1 MSRARATPAPAG
13 SVRGVDEG
21 PHDDDVVVEL
31 HPGGADAPGPV
42 DAAGEV
48 APHVEGL
55 TVIGVPGP
63 FAALE
68 AHRAL
73 SAGSDVMLLTGD
85 VPLADEVALK
95 ERAAAA
101 GRLILGPGSGTAII
115 DGIGIGVANV
125 VAGGRVGVV
134 ATSGAGAQEAAVL
147 LDRFGVGVSRC
158 LVTGPRDLS
167 DEVLALG
174 TTAALGRLAADPLT
188 DGVVLVAEGFSARG
202 AEAALA
208 ALAGSGLPGS
218 ACLTGTEGMPAPDG
232 AEVHG
237 VIDQAVAA
245 AARRAGARPV
255 IPATEATGWVSSGHV
270 RGIFS
275 GSALCAEA
283 AAVLAARLGRV
294 VSNTPAGTA
303 GHLDPRD
310 VVRGHACLDLQ
321 AESTWHGTPDP
332 ISDPSRRA
340 ALITETVGDQTVAV
354 LLLDVILGRGAHPD
368 PAGALAPALAQAL
381 QARPSLQVVAHVCG
395 TEADPQVLS
404 RQEEALTRAGAR
416 VAPTSAQA
424 ARLAAALV
432 RPGR

>member
-1 MSRARATPAPAG
+1 MRD
-13 SVRGVDEG
+13 VDEI
-21 PHDDDVVVEL
+21 PRDDDVVVEL
-31 HPGGADAPGPV
+31 HPGGGVPHDAPDDP
-42 DAAGEV
+42 
-48 APHVEGL
+48 PLVEGL

-68 AHRAL
+68 AHRAI

-95 ERAAAA
+95 ARAASA
-101 GRLILGPGSGTAII
+101 GRLVLGPGSGTAII
-115 DGIGIGVANV
+115 EGIGIGVSNA
-125 VAGGRVGVV
+125 VATGRVGVI
-134 ATSGAGAQEAAVL
+134 ATSGSGAQEAAVL

-158 LVTGPRDLS
+158 LVTGPRDLC
-167 DEVLALG
+167 DEVGAMSTAVALA
-174 TTAALGRLAADPLT
+174 RLADDPAT
-188 DGVVLVAEGFSARG
+188 DGVVLVAEGFSGRA

-208 ALAGSGLPGS
+208 ALAACDLAGS
-218 ACLTGTEGMPAPDG
+218 ACLIGADGMPAPDG
-232 AEVHG
+232 VEVHG

-255 IPATEATGWVSSGHV
+255 IPASEPTGWVSAGHV

-294 VSNTPAGTA
+294 VSNTPAGA
-303 GHLDPRD
+303 AEHLDPRD

-321 AESTWHGTPDP
+321 AEAMYHGTPDP
-332 ISDPSRRA
+332 VAHPERRA
-340 ALITETVGDQTVAV
+340 ELIAETVGDQTVAV

-368 PAGALAPALAQAL
+368 PAGALAPALAAAL

-404 RQEEALTRAGAR
+404 RQEDQLTRAGAR

-424 ARLAAALV
+424 ARLAASLV